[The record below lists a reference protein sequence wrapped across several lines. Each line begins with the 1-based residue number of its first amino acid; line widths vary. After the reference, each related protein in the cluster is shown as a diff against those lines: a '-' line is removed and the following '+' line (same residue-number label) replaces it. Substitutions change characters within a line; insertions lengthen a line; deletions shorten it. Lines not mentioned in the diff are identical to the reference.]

1 MQLPDLNQLDNW
13 LATAEAKVPNLRA
26 DCAKSIDWAGAAGQR
41 SKVAVVYVHGFS
53 ATKHE
58 LRPLPDLVANG
69 LGANLHFARLTGH
82 GQDSAAMGRTSLT
95 AWRADVAEAIAIGQA
110 IGEQVLLIGCST
122 GCTLATDALL
132 RGAQA
137 AGIVHISPN
146 FGLAHR
152 GAQFMLD
159 LPYARHWGHVIAGKS
174 RSSKPISAAHA
185 AYWTTHYPTKSVY
198 PMADAVRAVMTSG
211 NFSGIKTPAFFG
223 YNRADQVVSAAR
235 TERVIR
241 EWGGKVHVHQLHRSA
256 SCDAMG
262 HVMAGDVFSPSQTKP
277 LAAAILRWFPAYQ
290 QP

>member
-1 MQLPDLNQLDNW
+1 MQLPSLDHLDDW
-13 LATAEAKVPNLRA
+13 LATTEAKVPNLQA
-26 DCAKSIDWAGAAGQR
+26 DCAKSIVWAGAVGQR

-58 LRPLPDLVANG
+58 LRPLPDLVAKG
-69 LGANLHFARLTGH
+69 LSANLHFARLTGH
-82 GQDSAAMGRTSLT
+82 GQDSAAMGQTSLT

-159 LPYARHWGHVIAGKS
+159 LPYARHWGHVVAGKS
-174 RSSKPISAAHA
+174 RSFKPISAEHA

-198 PMADAVRAVMTSG
+198 SMADAVRAVMGSG
-211 NFSGIKTPAFFG
+211 KLSDIKTPAFFG

-235 TERVIR
+235 TERVMR
-241 EWGGKVHVHQLHRSA
+241 DWGGKVHAHQLHQGA
-256 SCDAMG
+256 TCDVMG

-277 LAAAILRWFPAYQ
+277 LAAAILGWFPAHQ
-290 QP
+290 HP